1 MKTNKKERR
10 ENFSLFFVL
19 KCVNKI
25 YIILMTYYNQN
36 FDKIRILVSLI
47 DSRISLNFGG
57 KII

>member
-1 MKTNKKERR
+1 
-10 ENFSLFFVL
+10 
-19 KCVNKI
+19 
-25 YIILMTYYNQN
+25 MTYFNQN